1 MLSSIDDITMKYQ
14 NEDFEYTA
22 DIVFYID
29 DLKMKFKNQCFDS
42 TISMKFENMNV
53 DVPIGYDEVLK
64 AYYGDYMEFVKFTGV
79 HDYPFYKHMQK
90 ELLKQIRAVG
100 FRGSVE
106 MFCEE
111 VASGR
116 LRV

>member
-1 MLSSIDDITMKYQ
+1 MAKIDDITMKYQ
-14 NEDFEYTA
+14 NENFEYLA
-22 DIVFYID
+22 DFVFYID
-29 DLKMKFKNQCFDS
+29 DLKMKFKNQCFAS

-64 AYYGDYMEFVKFTGV
+64 AYFGDYNQLIKFSGD
-79 HDYPFYKHMQK
+79 HNYPFYKHMQK

-111 VASGR
+111 VANRR